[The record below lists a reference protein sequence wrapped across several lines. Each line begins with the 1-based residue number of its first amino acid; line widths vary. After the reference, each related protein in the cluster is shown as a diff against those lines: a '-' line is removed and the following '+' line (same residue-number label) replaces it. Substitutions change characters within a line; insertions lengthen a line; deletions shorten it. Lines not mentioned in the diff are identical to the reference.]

1 MAFRT
6 VGVIGSGSLGQAI
19 ARRVVGAGLDVLIAN
34 TRGPLSLAGLVSKL
48 GPNAFAVKPSAAAHA
63 DLVILAIPFVRVP
76 ELADEVKDWSG
87 TVVVDATNQWAT
99 YEPTYGGY
107 VDLGE
112 ETATE
117 WVGRLL
123 PGSTMLKAFNAMF
136 ADHLRPNPGHDE
148 GRQVVFYAGDD
159 SGACALFAE
168 FVDLMGFAPVYMG
181 SLRDGG
187 RLMELGGP
195 LSGLHVIKQD

>member
-99 YEPTYGGY
+99 YEPTYG
-107 VDLGE
+107 
-112 ETATE
+112 
-117 WVGRLL
+117 
-123 PGSTMLKAFNAMF
+123 
-136 ADHLRPNPGHDE
+136 
-148 GRQVVFYAGDD
+148 
-159 SGACALFAE
+159 
-168 FVDLMGFAPVYMG
+168 
-181 SLRDGG
+181 
-187 RLMELGGP
+187 
-195 LSGLHVIKQD
+195 